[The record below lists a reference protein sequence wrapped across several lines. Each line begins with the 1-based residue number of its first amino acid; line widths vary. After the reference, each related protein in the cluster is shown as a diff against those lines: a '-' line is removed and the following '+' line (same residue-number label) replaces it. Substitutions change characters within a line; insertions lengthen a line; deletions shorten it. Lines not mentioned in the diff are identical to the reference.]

1 MRVFRIGRPM
11 AAGLLGVVVAA
22 GFATPGPAAAQEA
35 VSASR
40 AATTSF
46 DIPAQDLAA
55 ALSEYARQSGQQLLF
70 APEVVAGKQAPAV
83 SGELTAESALAAL
96 LEGAGLYTAT
106 TPGGAVLISDA
117 PNPTPPPA
125 GTDPSAGGALYDP
138 TVDISGAPGGT
149 TSVEVARRAGV
160 EEIIVTGQKKSER
173 LQDVPIAISAFSMED
188 LDAQKIEGGFDLL
201 KGVPNVTFTKTNF
214 TGYNFQIRGIGTQA
228 ISATTDPGV
237 AVSFNNTTMIVNR
250 LFEQEYLDIERVEVL
265 RGPQGTLYGRNA
277 TAGVINVISAKPVIG
292 DEFGEVKLEGGN
304 YSAKR
309 IRGHYNLPLGDTLAL
324 RAAYGSTV
332 REGYGYNEFDGSDVD
347 DRDLWTGRLT
357 LGWEPSDRIR
367 VNLMWERIEEDDG
380 RVRSTKQLCHRDDGV
395 TSVGGYD
402 LLNSELGSRAR
413 GVLNQG
419 CLPGSLYSTDAY
431 GVPHQESI
439 PFISGGRENGF
450 LVLAALTG
458 LIGFNPAFGNPTA
471 AGCPEAARY
480 HGVSLLN
487 LCSDV
492 FAERNQSQ
500 DLRSIYSVI
509 EPAYRANAD
518 VYDLSLDYQWSDGVV
533 FSSQTVFV
541 EDKLYSTQ
549 DYGRFKT
556 SRGIFNDLS
565 GPLVSPLY
573 QHLTPGGEFCD
584 PQLGCSD
591 SLLIQDV
598 SQAESR
604 QFNQEFRFVSEFSG
618 DFNFSFGANYT
629 RFETLNDYFVF
640 SNVLSAL
647 AQTPPFTG
655 DSHPCGET
663 AGEIGCIYIDPNDLS
678 NINAEGHNYFRSA
691 NPYRLQSTGLFGE
704 LYWRLSDSLKLTAG
718 LRYTWDRKVFTPV
731 PSQTLLPDYREGI
744 AAVDQGYVGIG
755 DGPEAC
761 DLLSL
766 YCGILGNAPG
776 GRGYPASPDI
786 VQVWRE
792 PTGRIVLDWQ
802 PALSFT
808 DETLVYAS
816 FSRGYKA
823 GGANP
828 PGIAPPAGIFIEAAR
843 GAVSSPTFQPEY
855 VNAYEVGTKNT
866 LFGGLLMLNGAA
878 FYYDYTDYQ
887 VSKIIDR
894 SASNENFDAT
904 IWGLELEAVFAP
916 SLNWQFNAAIGFL
929 QTEIAEGEAS
939 IDLMDRTQGGNQPYQ
954 TTIPNPNYNVDPD
967 VATGIGADQTQ
978 NEFLVFDEW
987 VVMKPNPTQTANCVA
1002 PAELVALVLEE
1013 GVHQANLGVPGPLNP
1028 GLLEI
1033 APVSY
1038 LLNPFCA
1045 GGNILGTVY
1054 KDGPLPLFAGFY
1066 LPQDLHF
1073 DALVDAPN
1081 AGAGFAADVSGNEL
1095 PNSPEFT
1102 LSLGGQ
1108 FSFDLSRDWLATTR
1122 VDYYLQGQS
1131 WARVYNTE
1139 YDRLRSWSNT
1149 NLSLMLFNERHGL
1162 AVEAYVKNVFDE
1174 SPITGTFLNSDDT
1187 GLTTNV
1193 FTLDPRLVGV
1203 SITKRF

>member
-1 MRVFRIGRPM
+1 MRKHLLLCLSLLIGGGLPLLAHAQPIEEIAPDSAIPAMPLDEALKLFAERTGLQMVYVTAVVEGRASPG
-11 AAGLLGVVVAA
+11 APAGLAA
-22 GFATPGPAAAQEA
+22 SAQLE
-35 VSASR
+35 
-40 AATTSF
+40 
-46 DIPAQDLAA
+46 
-55 ALSEYARQSGQQLLF
+55 
-70 APEVVAGKQAPAV
+70 
-83 SGELTAESALAAL
+83 AL
-96 LEGAGLYTAT
+96 LEGSGLAYRYLNAKTVTVATPEDIEAGMVPVLGPDGVYIAPQADPLGQRLTADE
-106 TPGGAVLISDA
+106 G
-117 PNPTPPPA
+117 N
-125 GTDPSAGGALYDP
+125 
-138 TVDISGAPGGT
+138 
-149 TSVEVARRAGV
+149 VEAARRAGV

-250 LFEQEYLDIERVEVL
+250 LFEQEYLDVERVEVL

-277 TAGVINVISAKPVIG
+277 TAGVINVISAKPVLG
-292 DEFGEVKLEGGN
+292 DEFGELKLEGGN
-304 YSAKR
+304 YSAQR
-309 IRGHYNLPLGDTLAL
+309 IRGYYNLPLGDTLAL

-332 REGYGYNEFDGSDVD
+332 RKGYGYNEFDGSDVD
-347 DRDLWTGRLT
+347 DRDLWTGRIT
-357 LGWEPSDRIR
+357 LGWEPSDRVR
-367 VNLMWERIEEDDG
+367 VNLMWERFEEDDG

-395 TSVGGYD
+395 TRVGGYD
-402 LLNSELGSRAR
+402 LLTDVDNGERIR

-419 CLPGSLYSTDAY
+419 CLPGSLYSADAY

-450 LVLAALTG
+450 FLLAALTG
-458 LIGFNPAFGNPTA
+458 VMGFNPYHPFFGGNPDDA
-471 AGCPEAARY
+471 PCPEAAR
-480 HGVSLLN
+480 HVGFSLLDG
-487 LCSDV
+487 CRDV
-492 FAERNQSQ
+492 FAERTQSQ
-500 DLRSIYSVI
+500 DLRSIYSAI

-518 VYDLSLDYQWSDGVV
+518 VYDLSIDFQWSESVL
-533 FSSQTVFV
+533 FSSQTVYV
-541 EDKLYSTQ
+541 EDRLYSTQ

-556 SRGIFNDLS
+556 SEGIFNDTNN
-565 GPLVSPLY
+565 PLIDPLFTD
-573 QHLTPGGEFCD
+573 LTPGGEFCD
-584 PQLGCSD
+584 PQLGCAS
-591 SLLIQDV
+591 SLRMQDV
-598 SQAESR
+598 SRAASR
-604 QFNQEFRFVSEFSG
+604 QFNQEFRFVS
-618 DFNFSFGANYT
+618 DFGGPVNFSFGANYT

-640 SNVLSAL
+640 SNVLTAL
-647 AQTPPFTG
+647 AQTPPFSG
-655 DSHPCGET
+655 SEHPCGDSG
-663 AGEIGCIYIDPNDLS
+663 GEIGCIYIDPNDLS
-678 NINAEGHNYFRSA
+678 EINAEGHNYFRSA
-691 NPYRLQSTGLFGE
+691 NPYRLQSAGVFGE
-704 LYWRLSDSLKLTAG
+704 LYWRMTDSLKLTAG
-718 LRYTWDRKVFTPV
+718 LRYTWDRKVFTPI
-731 PSQTLLPDYREGI
+731 PSQTLLADYREGI
-744 AAVDQGYVGIG
+744 AAISQGYLGFG
-755 DGPEAC
+755 EGPEAC
-761 DLLSL
+761 DLLMM
-766 YCGILGNAPG
+766 YCGIVGNAPG

-786 VQVWRE
+786 VQAWHE
-792 PTGRIVLDWQ
+792 PTGRLVLDWQ
-802 PALSFT
+802 PVLPFT
-808 DETLVYAS
+808 DETLIYAS
-816 FSRGYKA
+816 YSRGYKA

-843 GAVSSPTFQPEY
+843 GAVSSPTFDPEY
-855 VNAYEVGTKNT
+855 VDAYEVGTKNT

-878 FYYDYTDYQ
+878 FLYDYTDYQ
-887 VSKIIDR
+887 VSKIVDR

-929 QTEIAEGEAS
+929 QTEIAKGESS
-939 IDLMDRTQGGNQPYQ
+939 IDLMDRAQGGNQAYQ

-1013 GVHQANLGVPGPLNP
+1013 GVHQSSLGNPGPLDPNLINENP
-1028 GLLEI
+1028 
-1033 APVSY
+1033 VNY

-1045 GGNILGTVY
+1045 GGNIVGGIY
-1054 KDGPLPLFAGFY
+1054 SDGPIPAFGGLY
-1066 LPQDLHF
+1066 LPHDLHF
-1073 DALVDAPN
+1073 DPLVDAPN
-1081 AGAGFAADVSGNEL
+1081 AGAGFAADVGGNEL

-1102 LSLGGQ
+1102 VALGGQ
-1108 FSFDLSRDWLATTR
+1108 FSFELSRDWLATTR
-1122 VDYYLQGQS
+1122 VDYYWQGQS

-1149 NLSLMLFNERHGL
+1149 NLSLMLFNERHRV